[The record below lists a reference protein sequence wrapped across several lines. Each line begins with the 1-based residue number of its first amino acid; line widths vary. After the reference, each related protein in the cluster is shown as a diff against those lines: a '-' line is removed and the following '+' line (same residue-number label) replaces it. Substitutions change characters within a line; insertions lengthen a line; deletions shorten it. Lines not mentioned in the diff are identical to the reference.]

1 MNRFAAFALMLVPA
15 VVQAQDFD
23 KGDAAYQAGDYA
35 TALQEW
41 GPLAEQGNAE
51 AQYSLGFM
59 YWFGHGV
66 LHDDAEAAKW
76 YKRASLQ
83 GMAKA
88 SLNLGIMYSGT
99 EGVHWHKL
107 AVKQG
112 SKVSSGF
119 LGRAYLGNGTG
130 VLQDYVSAHM
140 WFNIGAAN
148 GDQLSK
154 IQRDGLAKLMSQADV
169 SEAQR
174 RAEVCMASGYKD
186 CD

>member
-1 MNRFAAFALMLVPA
+1 MNRLAAFALMLVPA

-23 KGDAAYQAGDYA
+23 KGEAAYQAGDYA
-35 TALQEW
+35 TALQEL

-51 AQYSLGFM
+51 AQFTLGFM
-59 YWFGHGV
+59 YQFGAGV
-66 LHDDAEAAKW
+66 LQDHAEAAKW
-76 YKRASLQ
+76 YKQASLQ

-88 SLNLGIMYSGT
+88 SENLGFMHSGT
-99 EGVHWHKL
+99 ERIQWHKL

-112 SKVSSGF
+112 SKISSVF
-119 LGRAYLGNGTG
+119 LGRSYLGDGTG

-148 GDQLSK
+148 GNQLSK
-154 IQRDGLAKLMSQADV
+154 IHRDGIAKLMSQADV

-174 RAEVCMASGYKD
+174 RAKICMDSDYKN